1 VVVVEKRGA
10 LVATEGDEVVAAL
23 GLVALQVAGH
33 EGIVTPG
40 TLYPTHPQRTRMNGA
55 PKMGLWVGHL
65 PYFTVTLFI
74 SAGIGEHTPG
84 AKARV
89 VVGLDVWAEA
99 QTYLEATATAK
110 EAMATTDADSL
121 RE

>member
-1 VVVVEKRGA
+1 
-10 LVATEGDEVVAAL
+10 
-23 GLVALQVAGH
+23 
-33 EGIVTPG
+33 
-40 TLYPTHPQRTRMNGA
+40 MSSN
-55 PKMGLWVGHL
+55 
-65 PYFTVTLFI
+65 FI
-74 SAGIGEHTPG
+74 MRFCGRAYPG